1 MAKHFHSTILSEIK
15 SRSGTG
21 TTHTLSDTY
30 LGTSHP
36 RYQITTPVLR
46 EIAKSWAAAHKN
58 LTASETA
65 HVIESLVT
73 GESSTE
79 KITGGILLDY
89 VSKAQRDFNPELFD
103 GWLDHLEGWAE
114 VDAVCTNKY
123 TVTHILPNFKVWKS
137 LLKQFNKSKN
147 IHKRRASLVFLCSPV
162 RHHKDERLLILALEN
177 IERLKSENEILI
189 TKAISW
195 LLRSLIK
202 HFKIEVAAYVKA
214 NSDSLPKIAVRETMT
229 MLRTGKKTKKPV

>member
-1 MAKHFHSTILSEIK
+1 M
-15 SRSGTG
+15 
-21 TTHTLSDTY
+21 
-30 LGTSHP
+30 
-36 RYQITTPVLR
+36 PVLR
-46 EIAKSWAAAHKN
+46 EIVKSWAAAHKN
-58 LTASETA
+58 LTASEIA
-65 HVIESLVT
+65 HVIENLIT

-89 VSKAQRDFNPELFD
+89 VSKAQRDFDPSLFD

-123 TVTHILPNFKVWKS
+123 TVTHILPNFKVWKP
-137 LLKQFNKSKN
+137 LLKQFSKNKN

-162 RHHKDERLLILALEN
+162 RHHNDERLLTLALEN

-202 HFKIEVAAYVKA
+202 YHKPEVAAYVKA

-229 MLRTGKKTKKPV
+229 MLRTGKKTKTPINTSQK